1 MPVVEAFE
9 TGIQQRALAEVLLLS
24 IACGPLGVWVVTF
37 RQAYA
42 AESLAHAMLPGLV
55 GAALLGIPLLLGGA
69 LGLLVGALAVAAAG
83 RDERLGPDTAVAV
96 AVTGLFGL
104 GTLLALAPEAP
115 PRLQELLFGDLLGV
129 TRADLAA
136 AGALAGVVGVALVAL
151 HRRLAVAAFDSAPG
165 RAATGVL
172 ILLALATAIAVQ
184 GLGNL
189 LVVALLVAP
198 GAAALAFARRLV
210 PALLLS
216 VGLAAAAGILGLLL
230 SYHAGTAAGASV
242 ALCAVAVA
250 ALAVGVS
257 RLRAGIATTS

>member
-1 MPVVEAFE
+1 MLEAFE

-24 IACGPLGVWVVTF
+24 LAAGPLGVWVVVY

-55 GAALLGIPLLLGGA
+55 GAALLGAPLLLGA
-69 LGLLVGALAVAAAG
+69 AAGLLVGALAIALAG
-83 RDERLGPDTAVAV
+83 RDERLGSDTAVTV

-104 GTLLALAPEAP
+104 GTLLALSPEAP
-115 PRLQELLFGDLLGV
+115 ARLQELLFGDLLGV
-129 TRADLAA
+129 GRADLVA
-136 AGALAGVVGVALVAL
+136 AGVLAVVVAVALLAL
-151 HRRLAVAAFDSAPG
+151 HRRLAMTAFDGSE
-165 RAATGVL
+165 RAGVL
-172 ILLALATAIAVQ
+172 AVLVLLALTTVVAVQ

-198 GAAALAFARRLV
+198 GAAALALSRRLV

-216 VGLAAAAGILGLLL
+216 VALAAVSGAGGLLL
-230 SYHAGTAAGASV
+230 SYHAETAAGASV

-250 ALAVGVS
+250 AV
-257 RLRAGIATTS
+257 AGLSGRMRPAPRPRH